1 MFTKQLKVLAILA
14 NSDWEI
20 DEREMILMEKIGKAH
35 DMTIDEI
42 HEAINNP
49 GEGRDLS
56 ELNEDENFELLYD
69 VIQLMKID
77 QKIYNEEVLYCQ
89 NIAIKLGDPLESIME
104 IYPHINSHVN
114 LTIPGEKAAVKRK
127 LNKILNK

>member
-14 NSDWEI
+14 NSDGEI

>member
-1 MFTKQLKVLAILA
+1 
-14 NSDWEI
+14 
-20 DEREMILMEKIGKAH
+20 MEKIGKAH